1 MVKHPVPT
9 STALL
14 LSPASPNI
22 QPRKQTLPLPTSPL
36 PSPQMPRSETLP
48 ARVDAQIP
56 KDGAKVSTGLK
67 VETKALPEE
76 KTGAEICLSPSWS
89 DHGEKER
96 RREKKRQEREQRED
110 EKRRKQELEG
120 RPQGGKRLSKKPPPA
135 AMETQKMPA
144 ELRRPRRNSLIGFI
158 SSRESS
164 RERDD
169 TRRSSKEEK
178 RMSGSSFTSFMTGR
192 RSQSESRRPSIA
204 LDENADRSESEAE
217 TWNPKVSAKAP
228 RLPSLRFS
236 SRKQKNGKT
245 VSWGAGEES
254 ENEFVAFAYQLHGPA
269 VKKTSNDPGQERS
282 RPKTVSTVKSKF
294 EEASMSSDKSLPD
307 TQHKQR
313 PAASGTSKSMT
324 EPILPTLKKPHQET
338 MNTSRPMRQRE
349 ISNKSQPA
357 EAKLG
362 SPEYHAKAGSTSS
375 EEAAAELIT
384 LLKDQ
389 NEKQIQALPSPKST
403 SAPNRFSGDGSSYVH
418 KQRMYQQ
425 QRSIAGFEEQQA
437 LQLFNEQAAIAALE
451 RENIEQL
458 PKPADTSDE
467 NANARNLSRLS
478 QSPSRNVQRPN
489 SMTEDAPRGR
499 TASPAKRAS
508 IQPRAQPQ
516 PSPLKTVS
524 QAPANTIDK
533 LQEQH
538 TKTLK
543 RASEQIP
550 QLNPPQAQA
559 SKTDKLLGFR
569 RRSRQSP
576 TSPEMKGLPAS
587 LDKKEP
593 PEIKEQHPALR
604 PIPSESK
611 PQEEAAPVKRSKL
624 DRMSAQIPFRTR
636 RDSASPPEE
645 SKPVP
650 QPDVKAAGASKA
662 RPLSNSIMDVKS
674 AMPKSSGP
682 PDPRTVPSDKA
693 NDRAKR
699 EREQALA
706 KARSAQNGV
715 GQSGKQARP
724 PVKSTHSSEDSSH
737 SSVDS
742 AILAAEYTE
751 VLSPTSGLNDDDEP
765 QTKSTAKVNRNSE
778 LVVQSVTGEGIL
790 RKTSITRPRSNPQL
804 QTQST
809 VSNSLPSLDF
819 LPKLKH
825 QPLVKTTKSASAE
838 QSPSPPMP
846 AKIKVPAPVTPP
858 STAYKSPATSNPPDL
873 SLMPRS
879 PLRQPSRFPAP
890 AFNRSATSVTTPGKG
905 SMAGGLE
912 VKPIAKLFVI
922 CCKCKFWHD
931 LPSRLYEAM
940 ALPKELHRNA
950 DGSMSDVA
958 LEKVGSGGGQD
969 RAKGAAARLDTA
981 VKCPWCEH
989 AMTTWCCAGWTT
1001 VVYMHERHH

>member
-1 MVKHPVPT
+1 
-9 STALL
+9 
-14 LSPASPNI
+14 
-22 QPRKQTLPLPTSPL
+22 
-36 PSPQMPRSETLP
+36 
-48 ARVDAQIP
+48 
-56 KDGAKVSTGLK
+56 
-67 VETKALPEE
+67 
-76 KTGAEICLSPSWS
+76 
-89 DHGEKER
+89 
-96 RREKKRQEREQRED
+96 
-110 EKRRKQELEG
+110 
-120 RPQGGKRLSKKPPPA
+120 
-135 AMETQKMPA
+135 MPA
-144 ELRRPRRNSLIGFI
+144 ELRRPRRNSLIGFM

-169 TRRSSKEEK
+169 TRRTSKEEK
-178 RMSGSSFTSFMTGR
+178 RSSASSFTSFMTGR

-204 LDENADRSESEAE
+204 FDENADRSESDAE
-217 TWNPKVSAKAP
+217 TWNPKISAKAP
-228 RLPSLRFS
+228 RLPSLRFT
-236 SRKQKNGKT
+236 SRKQKNSKT
-245 VSWGAGEES
+245 VAGGAGEES

-269 VKKTSNDPGQERS
+269 LQKSSNDPGQERS
-282 RPKTVSTVKSKF
+282 RRPNTAFAVKSKF

-307 TQHKQR
+307 TQHKPR
-313 PAASGTSKSMT
+313 PAASAIAKSMT

-338 MNTSRPMRQRE
+338 MNSSRPMRQRE
-349 ISNKSQPA
+349 TRTKSQPA
-357 EAKLG
+357 EAILG

-389 NEKQIQALPSPKST
+389 NQKQIQALPSPKSP
-403 SAPNRFSGDGSSYVH
+403 SAPNRSSCDGSSYVH

-451 RENIEQL
+451 RENTEQL
-458 PKPADTSDE
+458 PKLAGVSDE
-467 NANARNLSRLS
+467 NASARNFSRPS
-478 QSPSRNVQRPN
+478 QSPSRNAPRPT
-489 SMTEDAPRGR
+489 SMTQDAARGR
-499 TASPAKRAS
+499 SASPSKRAS
-508 IQPRAQPQ
+508 VQPRAQPQ

-524 QAPANTIDK
+524 QAPPNTIDK

-550 QLNPPQAQA
+550 QLNSQQAQA
-559 SKTDKLLGFR
+559 GKTDKLLGFR
-569 RRSRQSP
+569 RRSRQLP
-576 TSPEMKGLPAS
+576 TSPEMKGPPAM

-604 PIPSESK
+604 PILSESTS
-611 PQEEAAPVKRSKL
+611 QEEAAPVKRSKL

-636 RDSASPPEE
+636 RDSASPPEGL
-645 SKPVP
+645 KPASP
-650 QPDVKAAGASKA
+650 PDVKAASASKT
-662 RPLSNSIMDVKS
+662 RPMSNPPMGLKS
-674 AMPKSSGP
+674 AVLKTSGP
-682 PDPRTVPSDKA
+682 QASRPVLSDTADSKI
-693 NDRAKR
+693 KR
-699 EREQALA
+699 EKDQATA
-706 KARSAQNGV
+706 TARSSQNSV
-715 GQSGKQARP
+715 EQVRDQARP
-724 PVKSTHSSEDSSH
+724 PVMPIHSSENSSK

-751 VLSPTSGLNDDDEP
+751 MLSPTSSLDDDDEP
-765 QTKSTAKVNRNSE
+765 QSKSKAKVKRNSE

-809 VSNSLPSLDF
+809 ISNSLPSLDF

-825 QPLVKTTKSASAE
+825 QPLVKTTKSASAG
-838 QSPSPPMP
+838 QSPSQTVPG
-846 AKIKVPAPVTPP
+846 KIKIPAPIVAP
-858 STAYKSPATSNPPDL
+858 STAYKSPSASNPPDL

-879 PLRQPSRFPAP
+879 PLRQPSRFAAP
-890 AFNRSATSVTTPGKG
+890 AFNRSATSVTTTGK
-905 SMAGGLE
+905 SSLAAGLE
-912 VKPIAKLFVI
+912 AKPIAKLFVI

-931 LPSRLYEAM
+931 LPSKLYEAM
-940 ALPKELHRNA
+940 ALPKELHRKA
-950 DGSMSDVA
+950 DGSVSDVA
-958 LEKVGSGGGQD
+958 PEKVGNGAGQD